1 MKEIFELLKQVLNRE
16 FIRAVLSN
24 PRTKD
29 GVVKANVRPL
39 EKNGDFMFQVE
50 KFTKTQAFHENINC
64 KDAAEILAGGAA
76 GEAVQQLL
84 EQAQNLASSAL
95 ELLGQYT
102 AQKTPRKHSLLRKAA
117 GAAILTGTALYLVPE
132 WRRTV
137 EDAVKVV
144 ADTVRDVK

>member
-1 MKEIFELLKQVLNRE
+1 MQAENAKHAAEMLKRSGEL
-16 FIRAVLSN
+16 AG
-24 PRTKD
+24 T
-29 GVVKANVRPL
+29 
-39 EKNGDFMFQVE
+39 
-50 KFTKTQAFHENINC
+50 
-64 KDAAEILAGGAA
+64 AAEILAGGAA
-76 GEAVQQLL
+76 GEAVQLL

>member
-1 MKEIFELLKQVLNRE
+1 MQAENAKHAAEMLKRSGEL
-16 FIRAVLSN
+16 AG
-24 PRTKD
+24 T
-29 GVVKANVRPL
+29 
-39 EKNGDFMFQVE
+39 
-50 KFTKTQAFHENINC
+50 
-64 KDAAEILAGGAA
+64 AAEILAGGAA
-76 GEAVQQLL
+76 GEAVQQ
-84 EQAQNLASSAL
+84 QAQNLASSAL

>member
-1 MKEIFELLKQVLNRE
+1 MQAENAKHAAEMLKRSGEL
-16 FIRAVLSN
+16 AG
-24 PRTKD
+24 T
-29 GVVKANVRPL
+29 
-39 EKNGDFMFQVE
+39 
-50 KFTKTQAFHENINC
+50 
-64 KDAAEILAGGAA
+64 AAEILAGGAA

-144 ADTVRDVK
+144 ADNLRCQFPWPCSHRAGQRATARHSAPTPT

>member
-1 MKEIFELLKQVLNRE
+1 MQ
-16 FIRAVLSN
+16 
-24 PRTKD
+24 T
-29 GVVKANVRPL
+29 
-39 EKNGDFMFQVE
+39 
-50 KFTKTQAFHENINC
+50 ENA
-64 KDAAEILAGGAA
+64 KHAAEMLKRSGELAGTAAEMLAGGAA
-76 GEAVQQLL
+76 GEAVLQL
-84 EQAQNLASSAL
+84 EQAQNLANSAL

-102 AQKTPRKHSLLRKAA
+102 AQKTPRKPSLLRKAA

>member
-1 MKEIFELLKQVLNRE
+1 M
-16 FIRAVLSN
+16 
-24 PRTKD
+24 
-29 GVVKANVRPL
+29 
-39 EKNGDFMFQVE
+39 
-50 KFTKTQAFHENINC
+50 QAENA
-64 KDAAEILAGGAA
+64 KYAAEMLKRSGELAGTAAEMLADGAA

-84 EQAQNLASSAL
+84 EQAKNLARSAL

-102 AQKTPRKHSLLRKAA
+102 APEAARKPSLLRKAA

>member
-1 MKEIFELLKQVLNRE
+1 MQTENAKHAAEMLKRSGEL
-16 FIRAVLSN
+16 AG
-24 PRTKD
+24 T
-29 GVVKANVRPL
+29 
-39 EKNGDFMFQVE
+39 
-50 KFTKTQAFHENINC
+50 
-64 KDAAEILAGGAA
+64 AAEILAGGAA
-76 GEAVQQLL
+76 GEAVQQL
-84 EQAQNLASSAL
+84 EQAQNLANSAL

-102 AQKTPRKHSLLRKAA
+102 AQKTPRKPSLLRKAA

>member
-1 MKEIFELLKQVLNRE
+1 MQ
-16 FIRAVLSN
+16 
-24 PRTKD
+24 T
-29 GVVKANVRPL
+29 
-39 EKNGDFMFQVE
+39 
-50 KFTKTQAFHENINC
+50 ENA
-64 KDAAEILAGGAA
+64 KHAAEMLKRSGELAGTAAEMLAGGAA
-76 GEAVQQLL
+76 GEAVQQL
-84 EQAQNLASSAL
+84 EQAQNLANSAL

>member
-1 MKEIFELLKQVLNRE
+1 MQAENAKHAAEMLKRSGEL
-16 FIRAVLSN
+16 AG
-24 PRTKD
+24 T
-29 GVVKANVRPL
+29 
-39 EKNGDFMFQVE
+39 
-50 KFTKTQAFHENINC
+50 
-64 KDAAEILAGGAA
+64 AAEILAGGAA

-84 EQAQNLASSAL
+84 EQAQNLASSSSA
-95 ELLGQYT
+95 LLGQYT

>member
-1 MKEIFELLKQVLNRE
+1 M
-16 FIRAVLSN
+16 
-24 PRTKD
+24 
-29 GVVKANVRPL
+29 
-39 EKNGDFMFQVE
+39 
-50 KFTKTQAFHENINC
+50 QAENA
-64 KDAAEILAGGAA
+64 KHAAEMLKRSGELAGTAAVLAGGAA

>member
-1 MKEIFELLKQVLNRE
+1 MQAENAKHAAEMLKRSGEL
-16 FIRAVLSN
+16 AG
-24 PRTKD
+24 T
-29 GVVKANVRPL
+29 
-39 EKNGDFMFQVE
+39 
-50 KFTKTQAFHENINC
+50 
-64 KDAAEILAGGAA
+64 AAEILAGGA

>member
-1 MKEIFELLKQVLNRE
+1 MQAENAKHAAEMLKRSGEL
-16 FIRAVLSN
+16 AG
-24 PRTKD
+24 T
-29 GVVKANVRPL
+29 
-39 EKNGDFMFQVE
+39 
-50 KFTKTQAFHENINC
+50 
-64 KDAAEILAGGAA
+64 AAEILAGGAA
-76 GEAVQQLL
+76 GEAVQQ
-84 EQAQNLASSAL
+84 
-95 ELLGQYT
+95 LLGQYT